1 VTTSSDVDLDLRQ
14 RIVDEMYTLL
24 PGVLRKEFPEV
35 SEETR
40 LMEDL
45 GLTSSTTLELM
56 LGLEEN
62 LELQINV
69 EEIEED
75 DVGTIGKLATF
86 IAGHL
91 LADDE

>member
-1 VTTSSDVDLDLRQ
+1 MRQ
-14 RIVDEMYTLL
+14 RIVDQMYALL
-24 PGVLRKEFPEV
+24 PQVLDRELAGI
-35 SEETR
+35 SEGTR

-56 LGLEEN
+56 LGIEEELEV
-62 LELQINV
+62 QINV
-69 EEIEED
+69 EEIEQD
-75 DVGTIGKLATF
+75 DVGTVGALATY

>member
-1 VTTSSDVDLDLRQ
+1 MTVSSEIDVELRQ
-14 RIVDEMYTLL
+14 RIVDEMYGLL
-24 PGVLRKEFPEV
+24 PGVLRKEFPDV

-62 LELQINV
+62 LEIQINV

-86 IAGHL
+86 IATHL

>member
-1 VTTSSDVDLDLRQ
+1 MTVSSDVDLRQ
-14 RIVDEMYTLL
+14 RIVDETYVLL
-24 PGVLRKEFPEV
+24 PDVLRREFPDV

-62 LELQINV
+62 LEIQINV

-86 IAGHL
+86 ISTHL
-91 LADDE
+91 LDDDE